1 MRRNR
6 LTDPPSRWPL
16 EALFAAIGMMVILVG
31 GVTGYLIDQQP
42 GATLFIRSAG
52 VAVVL
57 LSVLVAFLAVARPIG
72 RLSRELK
79 SSNTSVARTPV
90 TLGGPVQV
98 RDLSEHINGLIE
110 VANLELAGRKR
121 AEEDYRLLV
130 EVTER
135 EKLKRVRSQSL
146 DGLGHLAGGVAHDF
160 NNLLGV
166 ILNFTAFAQE
176 EVVKASGHEGG
187 ERWLQVNKDL
197 ARVQSAAERGGQLTQ
212 KLQAFARREAVTP
225 QTTDVDAVAPS
236 PSIRIGG
243 GETILVVED
252 QDDLREVTVRMLKQN
267 GYTVVAADGG
277 AEALGLLKDLEGHMD
292 LIITDVVMPH
302 MLGREFAE
310 KATLLRPTARI
321 LFISGYAQPVLS
333 TQGRIAPGHTF
344 VEKPFTEP
352 DLLAKVRE
360 ALQAERLGRRSE

>member
-1 MRRNR
+1 MRRNW
-6 LTDPPSRWPL
+6 LADPPSRWPL
-16 EALFAAIGMMVILVG
+16 EALFAAIGMMVLLGG
-31 GVTGYLIDQQP
+31 GVAAYFIDRQP
-42 GATLFIRSAG
+42 GATLFILSAG

-57 LSVLVAFLAVARPIG
+57 LSVLVLFLAVARPIEK
-72 RLSRELK
+72 LSRELK

-90 TLGGPVQV
+90 IPGGPAQV
-98 RDLSEHINGLIE
+98 RGLSENINGLIE
-110 VANLELAGRKR
+110 AADRELAGRKR

-130 EVTER
+130 EMTEQ
-135 EKLKRVRSQSL
+135 EKLKRERSQSL
-146 DGLGHLAGGVAHDF
+146 EGLGHLAGGVAHDF

-176 EVVKASGHEGG
+176 EVVRASGREDG

-212 KLQAFARREAVTP
+212 KLQAFARREGVRP
-225 QTTDVDAVAPS
+225 QTTVVDAVAPG
-236 PSIRIGG
+236 PSAGIGG

-252 QDDLREVTVRMLKQN
+252 EDDLREVTVRMLRRN
-267 GYTVVAADGG
+267 GYTVLAADGG
-277 AEALGLLKDLEGHMD
+277 AEALALLKDFDGHID
-292 LIITDVVMPH
+292 LIVTDVVMPH

-310 KATLLRPTARI
+310 KASSLRPTTRI

-333 TQGRIAPGHTF
+333 TQGRIAPGHPF

-352 DLLAKVRE
+352 ALLAKVRE
-360 ALQAERLGRRSE
+360 ALQAESLSRRSE